1 MKSSKVYDK
10 IVETFGE
17 ELDDIKTAVLIYEVE
32 KFRRDTLDKLSTAQE
47 VIEYVC
53 ENNDVSIASLTGNL
67 RHKKLVEARQLI
79 WWLLQNKVVENN
91 LTCVALG
98 RMFNRDHA
106 TVLHGVRKI
115 NDIVSV
121 DAMFRDALMMAVNHF
136 GKKTTWN
143 PHTKDIKITQAFAA
157 I

>member
-1 MKSSKVYDK
+1 MKSSKVYNK

-53 ENNDVSIASLTGNL
+53 ENSDVSIASLTGTL

-79 WWLLQNKVVENN
+79 WWLLQNKVVDNN
-91 LTCVALG
+91 LTCVSLG

-115 NDIVSV
+115 NDIK
-121 DAMFRDALMMAVNHF
+121 L
-136 GKKTTWN
+136 
-143 PHTKDIKITQAFAA
+143 
-157 I
+157 

>member
-1 MKSSKVYDK
+1 MKSSNVYSK

-32 KFRRDTLDKLSTAQE
+32 KFRRNTLEKLSTAQE
-47 VIEYVC
+47 VIQYVC
-53 ENNDVSIASLTGNL
+53 ENKDVSLSSLTGNL
-67 RHKKLVEARQLI
+67 RHKKIVEARQLI
-79 WWLLQNKVVENN
+79 WWLLQNKVVDNS

-98 RMFNRDHA
+98 RMFNKDHA
-106 TVLHGVRKI
+106 TVLHGIRKI

-121 DAMFRDALMMAVNHF
+121 DGVFRDVLMMAVNHF

-143 PHTKDIKITQAFAA
+143 PQTKTVKVTETFVET
-157 I
+157 